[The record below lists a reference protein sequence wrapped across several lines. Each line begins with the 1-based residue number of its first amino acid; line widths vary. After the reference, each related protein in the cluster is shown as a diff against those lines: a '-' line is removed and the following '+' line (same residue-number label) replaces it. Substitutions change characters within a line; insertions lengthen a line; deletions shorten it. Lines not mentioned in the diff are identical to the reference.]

1 MSLAHDP
8 FPRFCDW
15 LENLHGFDQVINRGV
30 GAVGERIC
38 VDPAEPEGQHIFT
51 SEESVGDRNT
61 PPQKR
66 LSIGILICLA
76 ECYC

>member
-38 VDPAEPEGQHIFT
+38 VDPAEPEGS
-51 SEESVGDRNT
+51 SEFY
-61 PPQKR
+61 
-66 LSIGILICLA
+66 I
-76 ECYC
+76 